1 MIRKYLKVLIITSLI
16 ILLPMLAG
24 IILWK
29 QLPEQIPM
37 HWNFAG
43 EVDGWGSKAF
53 AVFGLPAILLGFQW
67 VCALGTFM
75 DPKRANHAGKILHL
89 IFWMIPAISL
99 VVNVLT
105 YTAAFDMDVPV
116 GAVMCVFMGL
126 LFVIIGNYMPKCKQN
141 YTIGIKI
148 PWTLNS
154 EENWNRTHRFAG
166 RLWVVCGLITIATGF
181 LSKFW
186 LFLIL
191 VFLMIIVPMAY
202 SYILH
207 RKGV

>member
-1 MIRKYLKVLIITSLI
+1 MIRKHLKVLIITSLI

-29 QLPEQIPM
+29 RLPEQIPM

-53 AVFGLPAILLGFQW
+53 AVFGMPAILLGFQW

-75 DPKRANHAGKILHL
+75 DPKRANHTGKILHL
-89 IFWMIPAISL
+89 VFWIIPAISL
-99 VVNVLT
+99 IVNALT
-105 YTAAFDMDVPV
+105 YTAAFDIDVPV
-116 GAVMCVFMGL
+116 GAVMCAFMGL

-148 PWTLNS
+148 PWTLSS
-154 EENWNRTHRFAG
+154 EANWNRTHRFAG
-166 RLWVVCGLITIATGF
+166 RMWVVCGLITIASGF
-181 LSKFW
+181 LENFW
-186 LFLIL
+186 IFLVL
-191 VFLMIIVPMAY
+191 VFLMVLLPMVY

-207 RKGV
+207 RRGV

>member
-1 MIRKYLKVLIITSLI
+1 
-16 ILLPMLAG
+16 MLAG

-43 EVDGWGSKAF
+43 EVDRWGSKVF
-53 AVFGLPAILLGFQW
+53 AVFGMPAILLGFQW
-67 VCALGTFM
+67 VCTLGIFM
-75 DPKRANHAGKILHL
+75 DPKRANHTGKILQL
-89 IFWMIPAISL
+89 AFWIIPAINL

-105 YTAAFDMDVPV
+105 YTAAFGRDVPV
-116 GAVMCVFMGL
+116 GAVMCTFMGL
-126 LFVIIGNYMPKCKQN
+126 VFVIIGNYMPKCKQN

-148 PWTLNS
+148 PWTLSS
-154 EENWNRTHRFAG
+154 EANWNRTHRFAG

-191 VFLMIIVPMAY
+191 VFLMIIVPMVY